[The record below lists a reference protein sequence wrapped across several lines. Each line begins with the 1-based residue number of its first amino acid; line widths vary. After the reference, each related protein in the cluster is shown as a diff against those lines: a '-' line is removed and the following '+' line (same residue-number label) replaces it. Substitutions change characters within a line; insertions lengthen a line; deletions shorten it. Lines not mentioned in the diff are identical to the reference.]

1 MSNRCLQPKIAP
13 MLPRAISGLA
23 CAQIHVIVAKRARA
37 AMEVAMAGAV
47 FRTLRRK
54 IMPIVFK
61 DVSENK
67 DTMSSQYSTI
77 NQQ

>member
-23 CAQIHVIVAKRARA
+23 CAQIHVIVAKRA

-54 IMPIVFK
+54 IMPIAFK

-67 DTMSSQYSTI
+67 DTISSQYSTI